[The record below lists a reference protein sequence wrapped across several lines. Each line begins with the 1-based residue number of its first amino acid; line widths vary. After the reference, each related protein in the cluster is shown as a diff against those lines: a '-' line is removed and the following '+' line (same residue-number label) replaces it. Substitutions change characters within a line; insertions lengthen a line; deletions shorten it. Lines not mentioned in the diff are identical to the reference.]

1 MPGPLQRSPRPRVA
15 SPSVPALTLLS
26 SSPKPPAPGSAQTFP
41 PRIRATA
48 PPGRPSS
55 LPGLRVPASPRPA
68 EPRQPAEGRR
78 RGAGGGR
85 PAGLTAG
92 GAALTFPRI
101 DGGAARAA
109 WSQGGADAPAPR
121 PSPGAAIKGGAQ
133 LWPRPQ
139 RLTPR
144 RAHHGPPGPATAAA
158 AVSAAP
164 RLCRAP
170 HAPQVSPRS
179 RGAHSPLGPP
189 TGPASAPPL
198 LGPDPLRRRHPLLRA
213 PRHSDGTFTSE
224 LSRLRESARL
234 QRLLQGLVGK
244 RR

>member
-15 SPSVPALTLLS
+15 SPSVPVLTLLS
-26 SSPKPPAPGSAQTFP
+26 SSPGSAQTFP

-55 LPGLRVPASPRPA
+55 GPGPRVPASPRPA
-68 EPRQPAEGRR
+68 EPRQHAEGRR
-78 RGAGGGR
+78 RGAGSGR

-101 DGGAARAA
+101 DGGAARAP
-109 WSQGGADAPAPR
+109 WSQGGADVLAPR
-121 PSPGAAIKGGAQ
+121 PPPGAAIKGGAR
-133 LWPRPQ
+133 LWPWPQ
-139 RLTPR
+139 RLAPR
-144 RAHHGPPGPATAAA
+144 RAHHGPRVPATAAA

-170 HAPQVSPRS
+170 RAPQVSPRS
-179 RGAHSPLGPP
+179 RGPHSSLGPP

-198 LGPDPLRRRHPLLRA
+198 AWP
-213 PRHSDGTFTSE
+213 
-224 LSRLRESARL
+224 
-234 QRLLQGLVGK
+234 
-244 RR
+244 